1 MSDHHVAI
9 VRRFF
14 DEVWNQ
20 RHDAVI
26 DELLTDESICHTDDG
41 VIVGRDGFRQMQYI
55 PLTSAYPDIH
65 VNIDAAISQDDIVAV
80 RWTAR
85 GTHTGDGLGF
95 AATQHVSSFQGISWI
110 RVAHG
115 KFVEGWQSS
124 NITNVI
130 GSLAAGLT
138 K

>member
-1 MSDHHVAI
+1 MHDPQVAT

-20 RHDAVI
+20 RRDATV
-26 DELLTDESICHTDDG
+26 DELLTDESICHTDAG
-41 VIVGRDGFRQMQYI
+41 PIVGREAFRQMQYI

-65 VNIDAAISQDDIVAV
+65 VDIDAAISQDDIVVV

-85 GTHTGDGLGF
+85 GTHTGEGLGF
-95 AATQHVSSFQGISWI
+95 AATHQVSTFQGISWI
-110 RVAHG
+110 RLAQG
-115 KFVEGWQSS
+115 KLMEGWQSS
-124 NITNVI
+124 NITSAI
-130 GSLAAGLT
+130 GSLLASLT